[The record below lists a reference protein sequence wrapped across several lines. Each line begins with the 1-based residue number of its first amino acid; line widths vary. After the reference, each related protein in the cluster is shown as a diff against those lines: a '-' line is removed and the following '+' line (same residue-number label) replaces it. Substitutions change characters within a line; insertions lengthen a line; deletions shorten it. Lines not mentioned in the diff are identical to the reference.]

1 MGPLSRITSNL
12 RLSNQKH
19 ASDVKLL
26 LKKKI
31 THVLTVSDQ
40 PLDSQTLAY
49 FDEQKITHDF
59 IHFTE
64 REDYTLAQLQSIL
77 DSIATKINE
86 RQKTHKMV
94 IHCVK
99 GQNRSAAAVLY
110 WMITYKGLS
119 FQDALKT
126 LQQKRHILIDPQ
138 WLKKIKRMTRKKK

>member
-1 MGPLSRITSNL
+1 M
-12 RLSNQKH
+12 
-19 ASDVKLL
+19 
-26 LKKKI
+26 KKKI
-31 THVLTVSDQ
+31 AYVLTVSEK

-49 FDEQKITHDF
+49 FDEQKISHDF

-64 REDYTLAQLQSIL
+64 RDDYTLAQLQSIL
-77 DSIATKINE
+77 DSIATKIHE

-119 FQDALKT
+119 FPDALKT
-126 LQQKRHILIDPQ
+126 VQQKRHILIDPQ
-138 WLKKIKRMTRKKK
+138 WLKMIKRMTAERS